1 MLAAAARR
9 VALRTP
15 GLHRLRRPA
24 TTAPAE
30 AADAL
35 AAPQGHTDPPAF
47 DLTYVRTGPT
57 SQPPIVVI
65 PGGPGLAS
73 VLPYRWFRAR
83 AAARGLDVIM
93 VEHRGVGLSRTDLA
107 GRDLPAAAM
116 RVEAAVDDIA
126 AVLDA
131 EGVERAVVFGSSYG
145 GYVAAGLGVRHPSR
159 VVAMVLDSPMLSITD
174 PGPEREMLRATLWR
188 GENPAAATAAAAVRR
203 LIAAGVDE
211 TDLLVVARA
220 AYELGGPDLADRLL
234 TARLAG
240 RGRLAWRL
248 LHAYADRAGATRHR
262 RPFLYEF
269 DLVAALAF
277 RQLHYAP
284 EPDGKP
290 FDAAVTYA
298 DAAPGY
304 PAFAGEPFHLDD
316 ALPGFTWP
324 TVVLTGEHDL
334 RTPPAGAE
342 RAARL
347 LPHSLLLRL
356 ANGHSA
362 LESHPEVVLHV
373 LARVQAGRWAELAD
387 EGELLARLPR
397 RGPAARLP
405 RLVELALRLDEPR
418 G

>member
-1 MLAAAARR
+1 MLASAARR

-24 TTAPAE
+24 TPPTPDGPA
-30 AADAL
+30 A
-35 AAPQGHTDPPAF
+35 PAF
-47 DLTYVRTGPT
+47 DLRYVRTGPR
-57 SQPPIVVI
+57 SRPPIVVI

-73 VLPYRWFRAR
+73 VLPYRWFRSR

-93 VEHRGVGLSRTDLA
+93 VEHRGVGLSRTDLD

-131 EGVERAVVFGSSYG
+131 EGVDRAVVFGSSYG
-145 GYVAAGLGVRHPSR
+145 GYLAAGLGVRHPSR
-159 VVAMVLDSPMLSITD
+159 VAAMVLDSPMLSVTD
-174 PGPEREMLRATLWR
+174 PGPERERLRATLWR
-188 GENPAAATAAAAVRR
+188 GDGAAGSGAAIGALVRQLAAT
-203 LIAAGVDE
+203 GVDE

-220 AYELGGPDLADRLL
+220 AYELGGPELARRLVS
-234 TARLAG
+234 ARLTG
-240 RGRLAWRL
+240 RGRVAWRL

-284 EPDGKP
+284 EPDGEP
-290 FDAAVTYA
+290 FDAAATYA
-298 DAAPGY
+298 GAAPGY

-324 TVVLTGEHDL
+324 TVVLTGDHDL

-356 ANGHSA
+356 DNGHSA

-373 LARVQAGRWAELAD
+373 LASVQAGRWAELAD
-387 EGELLARLPR
+387 EEGLIARLPR

-405 RLVELALRLDEPR
+405 RLVDLALRLDGPR